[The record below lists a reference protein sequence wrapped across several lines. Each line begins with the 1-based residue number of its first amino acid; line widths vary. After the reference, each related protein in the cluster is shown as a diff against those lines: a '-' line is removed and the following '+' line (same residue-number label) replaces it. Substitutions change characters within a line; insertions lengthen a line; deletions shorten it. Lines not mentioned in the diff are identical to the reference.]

1 MMSPERLNLVAP
13 CGIDCGICELYTCR
27 NDARLFSALMLRG
40 IPMDKI
46 PCDGCR
52 SIGGN
57 CPVIKGECETSK
69 CVTEKKVEYCFECSE
84 FPCAKLQPS
93 SKKANVLPHNMKVY
107 NLCTIKRDGVEAFV
121 EKSSEI
127 KKRYYAGIME
137 IGKGPQLVD

>member
-1 MMSPERLNLVAP
+1 MKGRETMTSPERLNLVAP

-27 NDARLFSALMLRG
+27 NDALLFSALMLRG

-84 FPCAKLQPS
+84 FPCAKLHPS

-107 NLCTIKRDGVEAFV
+107 NLCTINRDGVEAFV
-121 EKSSEI
+121 QKSS
-127 KKRYYAGIME
+127 
-137 IGKGPQLVD
+137 